1 MRVKILL
8 CCLVFFGFVA
18 FSQSMQLVK
27 ERNRVLSYSLPIEL
41 KNQIAKETK
50 GFKENVPGIF
60 MGFGM
65 VMVFGALFLQGILLI
80 IS

>member
-1 MRVKILL
+1 M
-8 CCLVFFGFVA
+8 FGFAVPLGKKTFGTA
-18 FSQSMQLVK
+18 Q
-27 ERNRVLSYSLPIEL
+27 P
-41 KNQIAKETK
+41 K